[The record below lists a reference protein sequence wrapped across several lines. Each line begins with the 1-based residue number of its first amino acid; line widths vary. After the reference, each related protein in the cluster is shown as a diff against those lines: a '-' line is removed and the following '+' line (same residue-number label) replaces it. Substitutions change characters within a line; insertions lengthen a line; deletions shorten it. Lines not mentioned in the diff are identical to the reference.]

1 MRVSR
6 TGMAFRLALVL
17 ALSAVVGCGGGGG
30 GQAGGG
36 AESAPEAANDDT
48 PLAERGTFLHIVVP
62 SVVEKGANTEVRL
75 RVLTQAG
82 LPDYDF
88 EGAFRIQASS
98 PQTQFPEEMV
108 VEPMQEGWFRVQ
120 DLVFPEGGVQ
130 YIKGSV
136 PGDTVEALANAFNVV
151 ESPEYNIYWGDLNG
165 HTDLSSGVKAPGVY
179 FWFARAVAL
188 LDFVAL
194 TDNDAEE
201 TLQKVMDDVAFA
213 DIATLVD
220 EEKNDPGSF
229 VAMVGMEWTSR
240 EYGNRLVY
248 FSETPETLPSVAAGY
263 DTPAKLRAALPPGS
277 VVAVPHP
284 SGSALNP
291 PVDPASLDGEELVEV
306 YSSVGSFE
314 MAESL
319 RPATQETAGSF
330 ANELLAAGHRVG
342 FLGNSDTRLST
353 PGNPRGFT
361 TDDHPYPGG
370 LTAVLAKE
378 LTRESI
384 LEALRERRTYATT
397 GVRYLMEFTVDGQPM
412 GSEIRVPRGHEAKI
426 YGSLGSTSR
435 WTRMEFLGPDG
446 AVKVLTPE
454 GDDADVVEL
463 EATTPPV
470 NEPTY
475 VYLRGVDEFGGM
487 CWSSPVFLLPE

>member
-1 MRVSR
+1 M
-6 TGMAFRLALVL
+6 
-17 ALSAVVGCGGGGG
+17 
-30 GQAGGG
+30 
-36 AESAPEAANDDT
+36 
-48 PLAERGTFLHIVVP
+48 
-62 SVVEKGANTEVRL
+62 
-75 RVLTQAG
+75 LTQAG

-98 PQTQFPEEMV
+98 PDTEFPEDMV

-120 DLVFPEGGVQ
+120 DLVFPQGGVQ

-136 PGDTVEALANAFNVV
+136 PGDTVQALANAFNVV
-151 ESPEYNIYWGDLNG
+151 EDPEYKVFWGDLNG

-179 FWFARAVAL
+179 FWFARAVSL
-188 LDFVAL
+188 LDFVVL

-201 TLQKVMDDVAFA
+201 SLQKVLDDVAFA
-213 DIATLVD
+213 DIAQLVD
-220 EEKNDPGSF
+220 EEKNDPGAF

-240 EYGNRLVY
+240 EHGNRLVY
-248 FSETPETLPSVAAGY
+248 FSETPETLPTVAAGY
-263 DTPAKLRAALPPGS
+263 DTPEKLRAALPPGS

-284 SGSALNP
+284 SGSALSP
-291 PVDPASLDGEELVEV
+291 PLDPASLAGEELVEM
-306 YSSVGSFE
+306 YSSVGVFE
-314 MAESL
+314 AAESL
-319 RPATQETAGSF
+319 RPSSQETPGRF
-330 ANELLAAGHRVG
+330 VQDLLAAGHRFG
-342 FLGNSDTRLST
+342 ILGNSDTRLST
-353 PGNPRGFT
+353 PGNPRGFS

-384 LEALRERRTYATT
+384 LEALRERRCYATT

-412 GSEIRVPRGHEAKI
+412 GSEIRVPAGHQAQV
-426 YGSLGSTSR
+426 YGALGSTSR
-435 WTRMEFLGPDG
+435 WTRIEFIGPDG
-446 AVKVLTPE
+446 TVELLTPE
-454 GDDADVVEL
+454 GGDADVVEL
-463 EATTPPV
+463 EATMPV